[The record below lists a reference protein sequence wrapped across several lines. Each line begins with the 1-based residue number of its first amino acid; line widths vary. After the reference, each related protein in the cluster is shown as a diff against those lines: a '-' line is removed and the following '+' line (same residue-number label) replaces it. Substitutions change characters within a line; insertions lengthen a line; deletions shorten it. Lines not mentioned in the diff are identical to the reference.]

1 MTATDNVDSEVF
13 PQVGETLL
21 DAYPLGT
28 TLVQVIA
35 EDAAGNERAMSAI
48 IEVVDTTAPVISGAN
63 LQLRAPTPDAIIPVD
78 DAEVLA
84 WIDTITATDIVDE
97 AVPVMVELSSGF
109 GVGTTT
115 LTFTAKDAAGN
126 EASASFDIVGC
137 RSRCAGTHRAS
148 GHHA

>member
-1 MTATDNVDSEVF
+1 
-13 PQVGETLL
+13 
-21 DAYPLGT
+21 
-28 TLVQVIA
+28 
-35 EDAAGNERAMSAI
+35 MSAI

-63 LQLRAPTPDAIIPVD
+63 LQQAPTPDAIIPVD

-109 GVGTTT
+109 AVGTTT

-126 EASASFDIVGC
+126 EASAEKL
-137 RSRCAGTHRAS
+137 
-148 GHHA
+148 